1 MTRNRPLAVGAAVL
15 ALGWTI
21 SISTLLAG
29 WRSTL
34 TRSQRETLDLRA
46 GLAAQVLRACTQ
58 RNGDSCPADSARWA
72 LSGGED
78 LSVRIIPRSRRILPP
93 GSPPEERFVPSR
105 DARCLVA
112 EQDLPR
118 DRVLRLEL
126 PTGSSRLPRSA
137 WTLSGISAA
146 MGTLLPLGLLLW
158 LLRRERLR
166 SSHLVEV
173 ARSVDQGRPPPP
185 PPVGISGEDA
195 HLVATLG
202 ADLRRRRILA
212 HWETRRMGRLLD
224 PLSEGVV
231 LLDGQLRVLVCN
243 ASAASALEFRIPK
256 AAARKRPLVSLASD
270 LGFLDDLRR
279 AVARGIPATFE
290 MEGRGR
296 VHLVRLWPVP
306 ADPDGN
312 GWLVSLRDATEQRR
326 AERLQARLV
335 SDASHEFKTPLTS
348 IRGWT
353 ETLLDDETDN
363 FRRRALERVVQGT
376 RHLEEVVRDLLDL
389 GRLAE
394 APERRM
400 DEVSL
405 AEICREAI
413 ATLDRQA
420 ESKRTR
426 IALDCPESASLPAHR
441 GQLVRA
447 ILNLLSNAVR
457 HSPDGEVVTVSVVAA
472 PDEWRVEVRDHG
484 PGIPP
489 EFLPHLFERFY
500 RADHGRS
507 RDLGGTGLGL
517 AIVKETAQTHG
528 GRAEV
533 ESVPGEGA
541 TFRIV
546 LPRPTVVS

>member
-1 MTRNRPLAVGAAVL
+1 MTRNRPLAVGAAIL
-15 ALGWTI
+15 ALGWTV

-34 TRSQRETLDLRA
+34 TRAQLETLDLRA
-46 GLAAQVLRACTQ
+46 SLAAQMLEVRM
-58 RNGDSCPADSARWA
+58 RGNGEPCPVDSVKWA
-72 LSGGED
+72 LSGSDD
-78 LSVRIIPRSRRILPP
+78 LTVRIEERSRRMLPP
-93 GSPPEERFVPSR
+93 GSRPEERFVPSR

-112 EQDLPR
+112 ERDLPGG
-118 DRVLRLEL
+118 RVLRLEL
-126 PTGSSRLPRSA
+126 PTGSSHLPRSA

-185 PPVGISGEDA
+185 PPAGISGEDA

-212 HWETRRMGRLLD
+212 RWEERRMGRLLD

-243 ASAASALEFRIPK
+243 DSAASALEFRIPK
-256 AAARKRPLVSLASD
+256 AAARGRPLVSLASD

-279 AVARGIPATFE
+279 AVARSLPATFE
-290 MEGRGR
+290 MERHGR

-306 ADPDGN
+306 ADSDGN

-353 ETLLDDETDN
+353 ETLLDDETDD

-394 APERRM
+394 APDRRM

-405 AEICREAI
+405 AEVCREAI

-426 IALDCPESASLPAHR
+426 IALDCPESASVPAHR

-457 HSPDGEVVTVSVVAA
+457 HSPHGEVVTISVVAK
-472 PDEWRVEVRDHG
+472 PDEWRIEVRDRG
-484 PGIPP
+484 PGIGP
-489 EFLPHLFERFY
+489 EILPHLFERFY

-546 LPRPTVVS
+546 LPRTPA

>member
-34 TRSQRETLDLRA
+34 TRSQREILDLRA
-46 GLAAQVLRACTQ
+46 GFAAQVLWGCAE
-58 RNGDSCPADSARWA
+58 RNRDSCPADSAQWA
-72 LSGGED
+72 LAGSDD
-78 LSVRIIPRSRRILPP
+78 LTVRIETRSRRVLPS

-105 DARCLVA
+105 NAQCLVA
-112 EQDLPR
+112 ERDLPGN
-118 DRVLRLEL
+118 RVLRLEL
-126 PTGSSRLPRSA
+126 PTGRSHLPRSA

-146 MGTLLPLGLLLW
+146 LGTLLPVSLLLW

-166 SSHLVEV
+166 TSHLVEV
-173 ARSVDQGRPPPP
+173 ARAVDQGRQPPPP
-185 PPVGISGEDA
+185 PAGIPGEDA

-212 HWETRRMGRLLD
+212 RWEERRMGRLLD

-256 AAARKRPLVSLASD
+256 AAARGRPLVSLASD

-279 AVARGIPATFE
+279 AVARTLPATFE
-290 MEGRGR
+290 MERHGR

-306 ADPDGN
+306 ADPDGD

-353 ETLLDDETDN
+353 ETLLEDETDD

-394 APERRM
+394 APDRRM
-400 DEVSL
+400 DVVPL
-405 AEICREAI
+405 ADICREAI

-426 IALDCPESASLPAHR
+426 IALDCPESASVPAHR

-457 HSPDGEVVTVSVVAA
+457 HSPDGDIVTVSVIAV
-472 PDEWRVEVRDHG
+472 PDEWRIEVRDHG

-489 EFLPHLFERFY
+489 DILPHLFERFY

-517 AIVKETAQTHG
+517 AIVKETAQTHK

-533 ESVPGEGA
+533 ESVPGKGA

-546 LPRPTVVS
+546 LPRTPA